1 MSIDKHSH
9 VPYYIQLAT
18 VLRQRIKTATAA
30 DRVYAVPSENELA
43 SRHHL
48 SRATV
53 RQALALLQREGL
65 IYKEKGKGTFAAKN
79 RARYELTS
87 LIPTT
92 DDMRRRGWRPG
103 SRLVSLKRVRTRPPI
118 TDALE
123 LAASAEVYELC
134 RVRLGDGEPVCLQWS
149 YLPAAL
155 LPDFENQDLT
165 GSLTHIMEFTYGLK
179 FWTAH
184 ETLRARRASN
194 SEARLLKVGVGSPVI
209 YMERTTFLP
218 TGQPIEFL
226 ESVWRSDRYEFVF
239 SLTRGG

>member
-9 VPYYIQLAT
+9 VPYYVQLAT
-18 VLRQRIKTATAA
+18 VLRQRIKTATVNN
-30 DRVYAVPSENELA
+30 RVYAVPSENELA

-92 DDMRRRGWRPG
+92 DEMRRRGWRPSSKVIG
-103 SRLVSLKRVRTRPPI
+103 LKRLNTRPPI

-123 LAASAEVYELC
+123 LNPSAEVFELC
-134 RVRLGDGEPVCLQWS
+134 RLRLGDGEPVCLQWS

-155 LPDFENQDLT
+155 CPNLDQEDLG
-165 GSLTHIMEFTYGLK
+165 GSLTHIMEFNYGLK

-184 ETLRARRASN
+184 ETLRARRASG
-194 SEARLLKVGVGSPVI
+194 SEARLLKIQPGSPVI

-218 TGQPIEFL
+218 TGQPVEFL

-239 SLTRGG
+239 SLTRA